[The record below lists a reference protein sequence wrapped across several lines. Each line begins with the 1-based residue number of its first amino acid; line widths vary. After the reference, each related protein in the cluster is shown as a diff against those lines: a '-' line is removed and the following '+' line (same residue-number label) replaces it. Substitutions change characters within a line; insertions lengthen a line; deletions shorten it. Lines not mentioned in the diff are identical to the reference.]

1 MVKST
6 KTVQSYKNTAAQKD
20 RSTLKNTK
28 SGFSDPA
35 RIKDQNPECKPED
48 GVKSPWDFR
57 CPQYD
62 QRSSNFVNAGTH
74 YGVGINQPVGH
85 TGNPKRMVSTLPQ
98 GRVNTTQDDDK
109 G

>member
-1 MVKST
+1 MKNT
-6 KTVQSYKNTAAQKD
+6 KTVQSYENTASKTN

-28 SGFSDPA
+28 SGFADP
-35 RIKDQNPECKPED
+35 IKIKEQNKKDQPKD
-48 GVKSPWDFR
+48 GVNSPWDFR

-74 YGVGINQPVGH
+74 YGVGHKQPVGH
-85 TGNPKRMVSTLPQ
+85 KGNPKVVVDVLPQ
-98 GRVNTTQDDDK
+98 GRVNTTQDDDL

>member
-1 MVKST
+1 MKS
-6 KTVQSYKNTAAQKD
+6 
-20 RSTLKNTK
+20 K
-28 SGFSDPA
+28 SGFKDPA
-35 RIKDQNPECKPED
+35 EIKNQRPQDKPKD
-48 GVKSPWDFR
+48 GKNSPWDFR

-85 TGNPKRMVSTLPQ
+85 EGNPKSKVSVLPY
-98 GRVNTTQDDDK
+98 GRVNTMETDEV